1 MDYLRALLPTN
12 ELSKRAL
19 DLTQHIVKMC
29 PPNYTAW
36 HYRARILID
45 GPDSELGPR
54 QERLRAELD
63 WLDEL
68 AKQNMKSYQVW

>member
-1 MDYLRALLPTN
+1 MDLLRALLPTD
-12 ELSKRAL
+12 ELSARAL
-19 DLTQHIVKMC
+19 ALTQQIVKLC

-45 GPDSELGPR
+45 GPTSELGPK
-54 QERLRAELD
+54 EDRLRAELE